1 MTDLHVGDQV
11 RTGIIA
17 MEQYYK
23 AVRPD
28 GTSFYD
34 RHTGW
39 EIGKV
44 TQHPIAGLDDH
55 AGDPVLYL
63 SVSVSPTD
71 CTAFRWPARLFRV
84 VPVRGHKVIAPQSD
98 LPNKRASDAWMPV
111 EELPAHQLF
120 GPQGVHV
127 AALIDRSQ
135 SLTAS
140 EIDAARVVTG
150 PAAADAARDAARV
163 AAWAA
168 ARDAA
173 GDAVLAAAADAWDA
187 AAVAAWNAAR
197 DAADALTVRDRITT
211 DEYDTL
217 TRPWRQIIGRIH
229 PDDAE
234 VA

>member
-1 MTDLHVGDQV
+1 
-11 RTGIIA
+11 

-34 RHTGW
+34 QHTGW
-39 EIGKV
+39 ELGKI
-44 TQHPIAGLDDH
+44 TRHPSADLDNHD
-55 AGDPVLYL
+55 GDSARYL

-71 CTAFRWPARLFRV
+71 CTGFRWPARLFRV
-84 VPVRGHKVIAPQSD
+84 APVRGHKVITPRPD
-98 LPNKRASDAWMPV
+98 LPNKRASDAWKPV
-111 EELPAHQLF
+111 EDLPAHQLF

-140 EIDAARVVTG
+140 EIDALVAARVVTG
-150 PAAADAARDAARV
+150 PAAWDATRIAAADAARDARDARV

-187 AAVAAWNAAR
+187 AAVDAWNAAR

-217 TRPWRQIIGRIH
+217 TGPWRQIIGRIH